1 MKSLP
6 TPILNSKV
14 QEKSSKI
21 YLGDILLVN
30 VGPLAL
36 DSSASLG
43 SCRWALL
50 GKAESVFFSLNEI
63 TEDGDLSVQ
72 INLDIQQVV
81 EVFLH
86 LLDLV
91 FLVAELGI
99 L

>member
-1 MKSLP
+1 
-6 TPILNSKV
+6 
-14 QEKSSKI
+14 
-21 YLGDILLVN
+21 
-30 VGPLAL
+30 
-36 DSSASLG
+36 
-43 SCRWALL
+43 LL